1 MDEFVLPGLVKRRS
15 MLAGQ
20 LEAAQT
26 EAARL
31 HADIA
36 AVDAV
41 IRQLDPAYPMD
52 AIATKRA
59 RAKANDGTTADMGR
73 TALDV
78 LRRAGAPLPLP
89 EVARR
94 IVALRGLDPSS
105 GAVLAAVEGSAGRA
119 LRHQRSLGTVR
130 NPRKEG
136 RAALWELVT

>member
-1 MDEFVLPGLVKRRS
+1 MNEFLLPGLVKRRA

-20 LEAAQT
+20 LEAANA

-31 HADIA
+31 HADLA

-41 IRQLDPAYPMD
+41 IRQLDPSYKVD
-52 AIATKRA
+52 AIASKRPRSPA
-59 RAKANDGTTADMGR
+59 ADAFADMGR
-73 TALDV
+73 TVLDV
-78 LRRAGAPLPLP
+78 LRREGRPVALP

-94 IVALRGLDPSS
+94 VVALRGLDPSS
-105 GAVLAAVEGSAGRA
+105 GAVLAAIEGSAGRA

-136 RAALWELVT
+136 RLALWEVVP

>member
-1 MDEFVLPGLVKRRS
+1 MNDFVLPGLVKRRA
-15 MLAGQ
+15 MLAGR
-20 LEAAQT
+20 LEATNA

-36 AVDAV
+36 AVDGV
-41 IRQLDPAYPMD
+41 IRQIDPSYKVD
-52 AIATKRA
+52 AIAAKRPRSVA
-59 RAKANDGTTADMGR
+59 AEAFADMGR
-73 TALDV
+73 AVLDV
-78 LRRAGAPLPLP
+78 LRREGRPVTLP

-105 GAVLAAVEGSAGRA
+105 GAVLAAIEGSAGRA

-136 RAALWELVT
+136 RLALRELFG